1 MLNQFTDVFTDEDLN
16 IEHMTNA
23 SRGDYA
29 YTMFDLSKEP
39 SADAVEKL
47 GNIEGVIRVRVI
59 K

>member
-1 MLNQFTDVFTDEDLN
+1 MLNQFTDIMTEEDIN

-39 SADAVEKL
+39 SQEAIEKL
-47 GNIEGVIRVRVI
+47 ERIEGVLRVRLI
-59 K
+59 